1 MQHQRRI
8 VSLAAL
14 AGLPGSIVA
23 LALLWMNDYPAR
35 IQWGLSLV
43 IAVVWI
49 GAAIATERQVV
60 SPLHAISNLL
70 KALREHDYSVRG
82 KVESHD
88 AVGVVVEEIND
99 LAHTLRSQRIDVLEA
114 GKLLNKIMDEI
125 DVAILSFDLDDKLR
139 LINRAGERLLDGTA
153 KTLLGRTAGELGL
166 AECLYGRT
174 PRLME
179 FGLAGGGGRWEV
191 RRTTFRQGGVPQQ
204 LLVLSDL
211 SRALREEERRAW
223 QRIVRVLGHELNNS
237 LTPISSISESLT
249 GLLSRRSRPNDW
261 EQDLTRGLSV
271 ISSRSESLTQFVESY
286 SKLARLPEP
295 TLEPCTIAP
304 LVRRIVQLETR
315 LGVEILPGPDITIMV
330 DVSQIEQLLINLIR
344 NAVDAATRDRG
355 RCPHRLEEPADA
367 VGTVKTAGRGWPARP
382 IFLCPSSP
390 PNREGRVS
398 DSSCAGKSPRRTMA
412 RSFSGTAFP
421 DPDARPVSGCR
432 DIRTQRRP
440 AHPPLPRTPHPEG
453 PFTCGSFKDGSI
465 NDPFF
470 RDSVSEL

>member
-23 LALLWMNDYPAR
+23 LALLWTNDYPAR

-60 SPLHAISNLL
+60 SPFHAISNLL

-295 TLEPCTIAP
+295 TLEPCAIAP

-344 NAVDAATRDRG
+344 NAVDAA
-355 RCPHRLEEPADA
+355 LE
-367 VGTVKTAGRGWPARP
+367 TAGDVRIGW
-382 IFLCPSSP
+382 
-390 PNREGRVS
+390 
-398 DSSCAGKSPRRTMA
+398 KSLPTQLELWIEDGGPGLA
-412 RSFSGTAFP
+412 GTANLFVP
-421 DPDARPVSGCR
+421 FFTTKQGGSGIGLVLCRQIAEAHNGALVLRNRIPGPGCEARLR
-432 DIRTQRRP
+432 
-440 AHPPLPRTPHPEG
+440 LPRHSDPTPPG
-453 PFTCGSFKDGSI
+453 TSST
-465 NDPFF
+465 
-470 RDSVSEL
+470 SENPTP